1 MYRRFGELAGVW
13 AHRLGFN
20 VVPSGCLGACD
31 RPCVGKLE
39 AGGKMTN
46 LIGGLHE
53 EQTTSDLVP
62 CVALYRQSR
71 HGVAAFTMSP
81 ARLKA
86 QFLAKWVP

>member
-1 MYRRFGELAGVW
+1 
-13 AHRLGFN
+13 
-20 VVPSGCLGACD
+20 
-31 RPCVGKLE
+31 
-39 AGGKMTN
+39 MTY